1 MDQTGKPFVVAAAI
15 LLTLATLLGALGA
28 HALQGRLSPS
38 QLESYEVAVRY
49 QFFHSLGLLVVGMTL
64 RSTSSGLLTGSA
76 WALLGGIVLFS
87 GSIYVLCFGAPRM
100 LGFVTPLGGLALI
113 AGWLLFAV
121 GYWRD
126 QSRS

>member
-113 AGWLLFAV
+113 AGWLLFAA
-121 GYWRD
+121 GYWRAG
-126 QSRS
+126 